1 MKMNSITELEQM
13 ISSASF
19 GYFEYVG
26 YLPHGITLI
35 VLNKCSC
42 YNPIQELFWMILEN

>member
-1 MKMNSITELEQM
+1 MKMNSIAELEQM

-35 VLNKCSC
+35 VLNKCLDLVTV
-42 YNPIQELFWMILEN
+42 NVN